1 MVGLVAKVG
10 CMASRTECGT
20 PVRPVI
26 DWLPALMK
34 CGVVALSARR
44 SMASRLP
51 HFPRR
56 GPHSAR
62 GARAWLGDPE
72 IDGAVVVV
80 VVAAAE
86 RGGQGDP
93 LSLAVTVLCQRM
105 LPGSGGCLPSVPSSF
120 YFLRPSRCRALW
132 RARRKRGNA
141 RASFQSLERGVL
153 PRLSRA
159 HCWGCRR
166 VRDPEPFRPE
176 GLRSILA
183 ARESRKTKRT
193 VC

>member
-1 MVGLVAKVG
+1 
-10 CMASRTECGT
+10 MASRTECGT

-51 HFPRR
+51 HFPRC

-72 IDGAVVVV
+72 IDGAVV

-132 RARRKRGNA
+132 RAGRKRGNA
-141 RASFQSLERGVL
+141 RASRALSAGFFQGC
-153 PRLSRA
+153 RA
-159 HCWGCRR
+159 HIVGGCRR
-166 VRDPEPFRPE
+166 VRDPEPFRTE
-176 GLRSILA
+176 GLPALYWLLGKVAKNRI
-183 ARESRKTKRT
+183 
-193 VC
+193 C